1 MTLVVCIAA
10 DCEQLQLRVLHQVI
24 LGVILVLGDQE
35 EPRDLRHQQADQAGL
50 QQQRHGCQ
58 ESAAKLL
65 HSGQYRGQR
74 SVDIQFN
81 RENNVK
87 RIKIVWQSMKHVH
100 YLRSSHNILAITKSS
115 QSVIVIIL

>member
-24 LGVILVLGDQE
+24 LGVLLGVLLVLGDQE

-74 SVDIQFN
+74 SVDQSIFN
-81 RENNVK
+81 SIEKTTSKGSKLCGN
-87 RIKIVWQSMKHVH
+87 Q
-100 YLRSSHNILAITKSS
+100 
-115 QSVIVIIL
+115 

>member
-10 DCEQLQLRVLHQVI
+10 DCEQLQLRVHHQVI
-24 LGVILVLGDQE
+24 LGVLLVLGDQE

-74 SVDIQFN
+74 SVDQSIFN
-81 RENNVK
+81 SIEKTTSKGSKLFGN
-87 RIKIVWQSMKHVH
+87 Q
-100 YLRSSHNILAITKSS
+100 
-115 QSVIVIIL
+115 